1 LRRIGFTKADPL
13 ERDDGAAMKKVL
25 LIVLLVLVCIVGA
38 AGYAGYRFISF
49 LISCNGCVYEYNGG
63 TVVHGSGHA
72 VTQSRPVT
80 SFSAI
85 HVAGTGSILI
95 DRTGTES
102 LTITADDNLLPLFTS
117 AVKDGVLN
125 LGVAEGKSFQG
136 KAPVYRITAATLRDI
151 EIAGAGDVTAN
162 DLTGDSFLVKIA
174 GSGDVR
180 LAGEINALTV
190 SVAGSGDVDAS
201 ALKAKSAT
209 VSVAGSGGVT
219 INASDTLDARVSGS
233 GEVRYLGSPKVTT
246 EVAGSGSVKQK

>member
-1 LRRIGFTKADPL
+1 
-13 ERDDGAAMKKVL
+13 MKKVL

-38 AGYAGYRFISF
+38 AGYGGYRFLSF
-49 LISCNGCVYEYNGG
+49 LISCNGCVYENNGG

-80 SFSAI
+80 GFSAV
-85 HVAGTGSILI
+85 HVAGSGSILI

-102 LTITADDNLLPLFTS
+102 LSITADDNLLPLFTS

-125 LGVAEGKSFQG
+125 LGIAKGKSFQG
-136 KAPVYRITAATLRDI
+136 KAPVYRITAANLRDI
-151 EIAGAGDVTAN
+151 EIAGAGEVTAN
-162 DLTGDSFLVKIA
+162 DLEGNSLSVKIG

-180 LAGEINALTV
+180 LAGQINTLTV
-190 SVAGSGDVDAS
+190 SVAGSGNLDAS

-209 VSVAGSGGVT
+209 VAVAGSGDVT

-246 EVAGSGSVKQK
+246 KVSGSGSVKHK

>member
-1 LRRIGFTKADPL
+1 
-13 ERDDGAAMKKVL
+13 MKKVL
-25 LIVLLVLVCIVGA
+25 LIILLVLVCVVGA
-38 AGYAGYRFISF
+38 AGYAGYRFLSF
-49 LISCNGCVYEYNGG
+49 LISCDGCVYEYNGG

-72 VTQSRPVT
+72 MTESRPVT
-80 SFSAI
+80 GFSAV

-102 LTITADDNLLPLFTS
+102 LSITADDNLLPLYTS

-125 LGVAEGKSFQG
+125 LGIAKGKSFQG
-136 KAPVYRITAATLRDI
+136 KTPVYRITAANLRDI
-151 EIAGAGDVTAN
+151 EIAGAGHVTAN
-162 DLTGDSFLVKIA
+162 DLDGDSLSVKIG

-180 LAGEINALTV
+180 LAGQINTLTI
-190 SVAGSGDVDAS
+190 SVAGSGNLDAS

-209 VSVAGSGGVT
+209 VAVAGSGDVT

-246 EVAGSGSVKQK
+246 KVSGSGSVKHK